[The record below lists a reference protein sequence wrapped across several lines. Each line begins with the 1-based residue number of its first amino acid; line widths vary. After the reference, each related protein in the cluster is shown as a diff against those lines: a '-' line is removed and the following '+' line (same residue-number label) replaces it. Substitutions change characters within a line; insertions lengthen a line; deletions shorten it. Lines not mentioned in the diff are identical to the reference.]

1 MVKTEFL
8 AANTATG
15 MTYKRVRPQAGLTT
29 DQSSYFH
36 SVFRKGKS
44 GRHMEKLRLFAS
56 QTKHSAKKKDNIA
69 ETKRTEVQQKAD
81 KLKLNSEHETKHTV
95 VLSDETVKEKHHKK
109 L

>member
-1 MVKTEFL
+1 MV
-8 AANTATG
+8 NTATG
-15 MTYKRVRPQAGLTT
+15 VTHKRVRPQAGLTT

-44 GRHMEKLRLFAS
+44 GRHMEKIILFAS
-56 QTKHSAKKKDNIA
+56 QTKHSAKKNTA

-95 VLSDETVKEKHHKK
+95 VVSNETVKEKTPQEIMK
-109 L
+109 LSN